1 MFIDK
6 EYLDRIIAGEVQQGL
21 KNYPVTA
28 IVGPRQCGKSTLIR
42 HLVHYDR
49 PFVYLDLERP
59 SDLRKLDDPEWF
71 LLNQKDKLLCIDEVQ
86 RKPELFPLIRSLVDD
101 WGGNGHF
108 LILGSASR
116 DLLKQSSESLAGR
129 ITYKRLTP
137 FLWEEVKGCVT
148 IEEYLSRGGFPRSL
162 LQEDEQVSFDWREDF
177 IRTFL
182 ERDLLEWSGFSPATM
197 RRLWQMLAHHNGQMV
212 KLSAIGGAL
221 GVSHT
226 SVRNYLDLLQ
236 QTFMV
241 VMLPPLLSNEGKRL
255 VKTPKVFVTDT
266 GIVAALLGLSGFN
279 QIAGHPVFG
288 SLWETLVLMNIQG
301 MFPACE
307 LFYYRTSNGAELDI
321 VMQKSGRRVAI
332 ECKASMAPALTRGNG
347 SAIADVSPVHTFIVA
362 PVGKGY
368 PVRSGITVVSL
379 SELIERI
386 GEIFA

>member
-1 MFIDK
+1 MFINAG
-6 EYLDRIIAGEVQQGL
+6 YLDRTIAGEVQQGL

-28 IVGPRQCGKSTLIR
+28 ILGPRQCGKSTLIR

-71 LLNQKDKLLCIDEVQ
+71 LLNQREKLVCIDEVQ
-86 RKPELFPLIRSLVDD
+86 RKPELFPLIRSLVDE

-108 LILGSASR
+108 LVLGSASR

-137 FLWEEVKGCVT
+137 FLWEEVKGRVT

-162 LQEDEQVSFDWREDF
+162 LQADAQVSFDWREDF

-182 ERDLLEWSGFSPATM
+182 ERDLLQWSGFSPATM
-197 RRLWQMLAHHNGQMV
+197 GRLWQMLAHQNGQMV
-212 KLSAIGGAL
+212 KLSAIGGSL

-226 SVRNYLDLLQ
+226 AVRNYLDLLQ

-241 VMLPPLLSNEGKRL
+241 VMLPPLLSNAGKRL
-255 VKTPKVFVTDT
+255 VKTPKVYVADT
-266 GIVAALLGLSGFN
+266 GIVATLLGLSGFN

-301 MFPACE
+301 MFPGCE
-307 LFYYRTSNGAELDI
+307 LFYYRTSNGAEVDL
-321 VMQKSGRRVAI
+321 VMQKSGRHIAI
-332 ECKASMAPALTRGNG
+332 ECKASMAPVLTRGNG
-347 SAIADVSPVHTFIVA
+347 SAIADVSPIHTFVVA
-362 PVGKGY
+362 PVEKGY
-368 PVRSGITVVSL
+368 PVRPDVTVVSL
-379 SELIERI
+379 SELIEGI
-386 GEIFA
+386 GAI